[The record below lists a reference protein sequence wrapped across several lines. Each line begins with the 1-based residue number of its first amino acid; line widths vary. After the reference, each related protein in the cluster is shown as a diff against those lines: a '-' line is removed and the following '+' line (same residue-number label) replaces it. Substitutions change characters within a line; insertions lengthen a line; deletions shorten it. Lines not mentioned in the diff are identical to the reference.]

1 MFFLYLFFILGCE
14 CLFLFI
20 FFLFFLS
27 RPCYCSDRAE
37 QVKLVTFVIV
47 FWTFKSDPDLLF
59 ENGECLVKG

>member
-1 MFFLYLFFILGCE
+1 MRMPFFIYLFS
-14 CLFLFI
+14 
-20 FFLFFLS
+20 FFLS